1 MRPRGPNP
9 RRRELPLA
17 IPERE
22 RGAALLTVL
31 LLVAIVSIL
40 AATALERLRLSTRL
54 VGNAAAI
61 EQGRAYANAA
71 ETLALAR
78 IGRLLGASPDRVTLA
93 GGWSDRPFGLP
104 LPGGGSATARV
115 TDGGGCFNLNGLV
128 TRGQDGVLVGE
139 PVARTQFARLMRLT
153 GTPAQVAEQ
162 VASGAA
168 DWIDTDD
175 QVQPQGAEDGA
186 YLRGETP
193 YRTAGALMVD
203 PSELRAVAGVTPAL
217 YAGLRRWLC
226 ALPVARPSTLNVN
239 TLTPEQAPLVAMQF
253 PDTLT
258 VELARQ
264 ALLRRPPQ
272 GFDSPTRFL
281 NAISAN
287 GGGTPDGGGRGLGI
301 TSRWFALRIDVA
313 LGETAVEERAL
324 VDANRLPATLVSRQ
338 WGEQS

>member
-1 MRPRGPNP
+1 MVVTEG
-9 RRRELPLA
+9 
-17 IPERE
+17 E

-31 LLVAIVSIL
+31 LLVAIVSVL

-71 ETLALAR
+71 ETLALVR

-104 LPGGGSATARV
+104 VPDGVATARV

-128 TRGQDGVLVGE
+128 TRGQGGALVSE
-139 PVARTQFARLMRLT
+139 PVPRTQFARLMRLT
-153 GTPAQVAEQ
+153 GVPAQVAEQ

-168 DWIDTDD
+168 DWIDSDD
-175 QVQPQGAEDGA
+175 QTQPQGAEDGA

-193 YRTAGALMVD
+193 YRTAGALMAD

-217 YAGLRRWLC
+217 YAGLRRWVC
-226 ALPVARPSTLNVN
+226 TLPVAQPVTLNVN
-239 TLTPEQAPLVAMQF
+239 TLTPEQAPLVAMLF

-258 VELARQ
+258 VDLAAQ

-272 GFDSPTRFL
+272 GFADVSQFL
-281 NAISAN
+281 NAFSAN
-287 GGGTPDGGGRGLGI
+287 GVTAEGGGQAFGV

-313 LGETAVEERAL
+313 LGDVSVEERAL

>member
-1 MRPRGPNP
+1 M
-9 RRRELPLA
+9 RRRPVRRGGQVVA
-17 IPERE
+17 PERE

-71 ETLALAR
+71 ETLALQR
-78 IGRLLGASPDRVTLA
+78 ISRLLGANPNRVTLA
-93 GGWSDRPFGLP
+93 GDWSDRPFGLP
-104 LPGGGSATARV
+104 LPGGGVATARV

-128 TRGQDGVLVGE
+128 IRGEAAVLIAN

-153 GTPAQVAEQ
+153 GTPPQVAEQ
-162 VASGAA
+162 VAAGAS
-168 DWIDTDD
+168 DWIDSDD
-175 QVQPQGAEDGA
+175 QTQPQGAEDAA

-193 YRTAGALMVD
+193 YRTAGTLMAD
-203 PSELRAVAGVTPAL
+203 PSELRAVAGVTPEL

-226 ALPVARPSTLNVN
+226 ALPLAAPATLNVN
-239 TLTPEQAPLVAMQF
+239 TLTPEQAPLVAMLF

-258 VELARQ
+258 VDLARQ

-272 GFDSPTRFL
+272 GFDSPTQFL
-281 NAISAN
+281 NAFSAN
-287 GGGTPDGGGRGLGI
+287 GGVAPDNPGTFGI

-313 LGETAVEERAL
+313 LGDATVEEHAL

>member
-1 MRPRGPNP
+1 MRVPD
-9 RRRELPLA
+9 
-17 IPERE
+17 RE

-31 LLVAIVSIL
+31 LLVAIVSVL

-54 VGNAAAI
+54 AGNAAAI
-61 EQGRAYANAA
+61 EQGRAYAHAA
-71 ETLALAR
+71 ETLALQR

-104 LPGGGSATARV
+104 LPGGGAATARV

-128 TRGQDGVLVGE
+128 TRGPDGGLVAD
-139 PVARTQFARLMRLT
+139 PVARTRFARLMRLT
-153 GTPAQVAEQ
+153 GVPAQVAEQ
-162 VASGAA
+162 VASGAS

-175 QVQPQGAEDGA
+175 QTQAQGAEDAA

-193 YRTAGALMVD
+193 YRTAGALMAD

-217 YAGLRRWLC
+217 YTGLRRWLC
-226 ALPVARPSTLNVN
+226 TLPVAEPASLNIN

-258 VELARQ
+258 VDAARQ

-272 GFDSPTRFL
+272 GYADVSQFL
-281 NAISAN
+281 NNFSAN
-287 GGGTPDGGGRGLGI
+287 GVTPEGNSSFAV

-313 LGETAVEERAL
+313 LGDTAVEERAL

-338 WGEQS
+338 WGEVS